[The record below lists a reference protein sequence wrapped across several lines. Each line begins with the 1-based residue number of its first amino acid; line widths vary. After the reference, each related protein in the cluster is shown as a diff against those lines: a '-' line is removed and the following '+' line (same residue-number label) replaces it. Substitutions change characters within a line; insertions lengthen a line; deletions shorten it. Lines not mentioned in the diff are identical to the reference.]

1 MYQKSRRFQTKIITY
16 AVLVIFSLLVIGVFV
31 YSYVSKY
38 QENKLDIKS
47 RYTFSIRIDDQWNVV
62 SDDYVSDYD
71 NDNVSNFTNPDMVG
85 LGTKWLEKYI
95 SQYRQKYVPYSKYIV
110 KSGVDSVSVLDLS
123 SNTVL
128 LSFWVIPQNL
138 NSDYFS
144 SWEGIQDDGRIKCEW
159 VVSFYLDNNYDNTA
173 KLYVTSVMSS
183 EDYGLKQYYA
193 QQGIDSGGDTEI
205 TSNSN
210 KDQLANYS
218 IKDNSLLVTYDRE
231 KYISVP
237 NIINKAVACINYCVH
252 FKFPF
257 CYANHNVSFQTI
269 CYPDSFKCLKH
280 NDNNYNRHSKK
291 DYKLTVRQNYIFNKI
306 PCKCVL

>member
-110 KSGVDSVSVLDLS
+110 KSGIDSVSVLDLS

-173 KLYVTSVMSS
+173 KLLCYFSH
-183 EDYGLKQYYA
+183 EFRRLW
-193 QQGIDSGGDTEI
+193 TE
-205 TSNSN
+205 
-210 KDQLANYS
+210 
-218 IKDNSLLVTYDRE
+218 
-231 KYISVP
+231 
-237 NIINKAVACINYCVH
+237 
-252 FKFPF
+252 
-257 CYANHNVSFQTI
+257 
-269 CYPDSFKCLKH
+269 
-280 NDNNYNRHSKK
+280 
-291 DYKLTVRQNYIFNKI
+291 TVLCTAGN
-306 PCKCVL
+306 